1 MKESAAK
8 RESPGDFQKVSFESS
23 AENKSVHVKKKKK
36 SDSGKELPERTR

>member
-36 SDSGKELPERTR
+36 I